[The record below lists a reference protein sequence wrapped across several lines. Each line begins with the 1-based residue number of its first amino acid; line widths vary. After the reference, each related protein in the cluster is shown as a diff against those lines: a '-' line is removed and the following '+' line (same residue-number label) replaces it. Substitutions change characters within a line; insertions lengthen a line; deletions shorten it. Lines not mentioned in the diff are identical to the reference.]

1 MVQEREGVGGRGL
14 GEAQGSRSEEMTRA
28 RRYCAEIGSKR
39 PEREQVLVSKN
50 QILSGCWQL
59 LAAVPLKEP

>member
-1 MVQEREGVGGRGL
+1 
-14 GEAQGSRSEEMTRA
+14 MTWA